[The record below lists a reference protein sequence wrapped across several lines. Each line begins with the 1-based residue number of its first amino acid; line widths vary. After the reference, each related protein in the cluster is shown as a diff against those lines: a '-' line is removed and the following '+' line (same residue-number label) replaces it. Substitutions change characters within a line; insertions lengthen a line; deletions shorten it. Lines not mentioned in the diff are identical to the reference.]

1 MLNSS
6 PSAPR
11 RLRTLLCAS
20 AASTAVAVALSVI
33 LLSAGSSGA
42 SATQGSP
49 IAAAAIPALRVH
61 MLALAR
67 FTGDAHPTSVKAV
80 LTTGTRALHTV
91 APGVTIP
98 GSARQTVYLVV
109 MTGSFTD
116 THAPVPPHAKDPTG
130 RYLAV
135 TINPATWQVIVLS
148 IGNHRPPAPLSSYGT
163 VSALVR

>member
-11 RLRTLLCAS
+11 RRRTLLCAS
-20 AASTAVAVALSVI
+20 AASTAGAVALSAI
-33 LLSAGSSGA
+33 LLSAGSSAA

-49 IAAAAIPALRVH
+49 IAATAIPALRAH

-67 FTGDAHPTSVKAV
+67 FTGDAHPTSVNAV
-80 LTTGTRALHTV
+80 LTTGTRALRTV

-98 GSARQTVYLVV
+98 GSARRTVYLVV
-109 MTGSFTD
+109 MTGNFTD
-116 THAPVPPHAKDPTG
+116 THAPVPPHAKDPAG

-135 TINPATWQVIVLS
+135 TINPATWQIIVLS
-148 IGNHRPPAPLSSYGT
+148 VGNHRPPVPLTSYGA